1 MSLKVDGQQLNTRTR
16 LIRMEMEHKD
26 LAIILHDIR
35 AFEPTVINR
44 LRTEDLER
52 VKTTGFT
59 FTTMGLKNMKEELR
73 SWLFNNPSCLS
84 NSFENILENM
94 KRFGQIAFEMENKLE
109 HEEEKKEAL
118 TYRKSQ
124 KKETHDEDDE
134 WAIEPTN
141 SDSEEEEKDEGGP
154 EKLWY

>member
-1 MSLKVDGQQLNTRTR
+1 MSLKVDAQQLNTRSR
-16 LIRMEMEHKD
+16 LIRMEMEHQD
-26 LAIILHDIR
+26 LGIILHDIR
-35 AFEPTVINR
+35 AFEPTVINK

-59 FTTMGLKNMKEELR
+59 FMTKGLKNMKEELR
-73 SWLFNNPSCLS
+73 TWLFGHPSCMS

-94 KRFGQIAFEMENKLE
+94 KRFGQIAFQMENKLDY
-109 HEEEKKEAL
+109 EEEKQEAL

-124 KKETHDEDDE
+124 KKETYDEDDE
-134 WAIEPTN
+134 WAIEPTY
-141 SDSEEEEKDEGGP
+141 SDTEEEKDEGGP